1 MSSQQSTVKHRL
13 VHTGNRLG
21 VSLYRHSG
29 GRIGGHGSGGTRV
42 ILVTVPGRRT
52 GLPRTTAVG
61 SFPYQDGLLVVGSG
75 SASPTEPDWFRNLR
89 KASQAEVQVGTE
101 KYPAGIRILTG
112 AERDSA
118 FHDIVVAQ
126 VPQYGTYEAKC
137 GRPMPVAVL
146 TPLPR

>member
-61 SFPYQDGLLVVGSG
+61 SFPYQGGLLVVGSG

-89 KASQAEVQVGTE
+89 KASQAEVQVGTQ
-101 KYPAGIRILTG
+101 KYAAAIRVLTG

-146 TPLPR
+146 TRLPS

>member
-1 MSSQQSTVKHRL
+1 V
-13 VHTGNRLG
+13 LG

-52 GLPRTTAVG
+52 GLSHTTAVG
-61 SFPYQDGLLVVGSG
+61 SFPYQGGYLVVGSG

-89 KASQAEVQVGTE
+89 KATRAEVQEGSRRFA
-101 KYPAGIRILTG
+101 AGIRVLTG

-118 FHDIVVAQ
+118 FHDVVVAQ
-126 VPQYGTYEAKC
+126 VPKYGTYEAKC

-146 TPLPR
+146 TPLPA